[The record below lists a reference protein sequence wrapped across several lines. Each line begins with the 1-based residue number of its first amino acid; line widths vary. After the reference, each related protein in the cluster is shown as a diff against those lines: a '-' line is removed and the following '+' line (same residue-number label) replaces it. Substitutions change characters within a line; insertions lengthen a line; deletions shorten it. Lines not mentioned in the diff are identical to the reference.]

1 MGKSAQKLSKGRPRV
16 THGGYSFIAT
26 GKLPEHRLYLL
37 RYLSACR
44 EGLVRDFGGE
54 ENLSTA
60 QLILIDRITS
70 KLGILRCIE
79 EHVKEG
85 PVIRGQTLAPA
96 LKKSYLA
103 YSNSLRL
110 DLQALGVDQKAPEE
124 FERVKLDE
132 EKAEKVDRVME
143 LMRKKAKVALPD
155 DEGVDK

>member
-1 MGKSAQKLSKGRPRV
+1 MGRGTQKLSKGRPRV

-44 EGLVRDFGGE
+44 EGLVQDFGGE

-60 QLILIDRITS
+60 QLILIDRSIS
-70 KLGILRCIE
+70 KLGLIRCVE
-79 EHVKEG
+79 EHIKENS
-85 PVIRGQTLAPA
+85 VIVRGELAPA

-110 DLQALGVDQKAPEE
+110 DLQAVGLEQRAPEQ
-124 FERVKLDE
+124 FPTVSLDE
-132 EKAEKVDRVME
+132 EKEEKVDRLME
-143 LMRKKAKVALPD
+143 LMRKKAEVIIPD
-155 DEGVDK
+155 SEED